1 MEAKGLDLSTHASA
15 VEAYERVLMN
25 ADQQYAELNQIIRDL
40 HVELQTMAERQ
51 AKILDLEFVRMSNI
65 KVLMDYYK
73 YMAEE
78 DMSTEEKK

>member
-73 YMAEE
+73 CMAEE